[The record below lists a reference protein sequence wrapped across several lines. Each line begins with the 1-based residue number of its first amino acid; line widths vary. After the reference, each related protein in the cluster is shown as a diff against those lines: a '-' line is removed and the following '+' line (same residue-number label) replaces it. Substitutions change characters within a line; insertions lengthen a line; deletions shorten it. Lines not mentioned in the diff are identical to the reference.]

1 MEPVI
6 LTERHKHF
14 ELQFLVLFFNENDST
29 DKEDY
34 GPMRIKVRR
43 NALHLNVLI

>member
-14 ELQFLVLFFNENDST
+14 ELQFFVFFNENDSASI
-29 DKEDY
+29 KED
-34 GPMRIKVRR
+34 
-43 NALHLNVLI
+43 